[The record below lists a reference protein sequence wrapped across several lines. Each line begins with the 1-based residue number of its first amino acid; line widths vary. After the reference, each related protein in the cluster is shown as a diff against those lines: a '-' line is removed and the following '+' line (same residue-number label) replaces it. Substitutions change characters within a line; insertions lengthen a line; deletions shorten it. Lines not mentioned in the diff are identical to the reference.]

1 MSGFGQVAFG
11 LILLLTGWALPRR
24 VAGSRTLTLATLL
37 DAAPLAFMTMVLF
50 LATGRPI
57 FASAASFALGAGFA
71 FADRTVRDTLREP
84 VVFTAL
90 SEVPQVFTH
99 PHLYLPFA
107 GTGLVIGGGIAAVL
121 GSLAL

>member
-1 MSGFGQVAFG
+1 
-11 LILLLTGWALPRR
+11 
-24 VAGSRTLTLATLL
+24 
-37 DAAPLAFMTMVLF
+37 MT
-50 LATGRPI
+50 RWPI

-107 GTGLVIGGGIAAVL
+107 GTSLVIGGGIAAVL
-121 GSLAL
+121 GSLALSIAEPAAMTPRWWWSKATWT